1 MDLIKELTGFG
12 LPITAIAAA
21 TDAATDGVN
30 ASFVAI
36 MPFKG
41 TITRVQFVPSA
52 NVTANGTNFRTI
64 TMRNKG
70 TQGLSGT
77 TAVASRAWSAVNSVA
92 STPEDYALS
101 GTPANLEV
109 NAGDAFDL
117 NQAHTGTGLII
128 PAGAFVIYLKPRA

>member
-1 MDLIKELTGFG
+1 MDLLKEMSGYGF
-12 LPITAIAAA
+12 PISAIAAA

-52 NVTANGTNFRTI
+52 AVTANGTNFRTI

-77 TAVASRAWSAVNSVA
+77 TAVASRAWSAVNSVL
-92 STPEDYALS
+92 STPEDYTLS
-101 GTPANLEV
+101 GTAANLEV
-109 NAGDAFDL
+109 NQGDAFDL
-117 NQAHTGTGLII
+117 SQAHTGTGLII
-128 PAGAFVIYLKPRA
+128 PAGAFTIFLRPRA